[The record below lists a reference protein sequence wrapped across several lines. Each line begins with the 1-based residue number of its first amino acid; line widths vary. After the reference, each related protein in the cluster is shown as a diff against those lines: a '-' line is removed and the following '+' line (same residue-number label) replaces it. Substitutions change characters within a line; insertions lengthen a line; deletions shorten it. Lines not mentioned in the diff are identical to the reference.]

1 VSERSERTLQV
12 EVLAAERVAVL
23 TLDDPGRR
31 NALSAGLVAEMS
43 AAFDRLEAD
52 DGVGAVVVTGA
63 PPAFCSGAD
72 LGDLA
77 SAGAAELTSIYE
89 GFLRVGRSPL
99 PTVAAVNGAAV
110 GAGINLA
117 LCCDVRVASTK
128 ARFDVRFLDLGIHP
142 GGGHTWMMRNL
153 VGPQAAAALVLFGE
167 VLDGAAAE
175 RAGLVWRCVEPEELL
190 PAAIALAAKAGSHP
204 KALTAATKATL
215 ADMAGID
222 DHDAA
227 VQRELGPQVW
237 SVQQGWVADRLRPS
251 STTRSTPRAAPSAG
265 RATPRG

>member
-1 VSERSERTLQV
+1 VDVR
-12 EVLAAERVAVL
+12 AEDRVAVV

-31 NALSAGLVAEMS
+31 NALSAGLVAEIA

-52 DGVGAVVVTGA
+52 DAVGAVVVTGA
-63 PPAFCSGAD
+63 PPAFCSGAA

-117 LCCDVRVASTK
+117 LCCDVRIASSR

-153 VGPQAAAALVLFGE
+153 VGPEAAAALVLFGE

-175 RAGLVWRCVEPEELL
+175 RAGLVWRCVEADELL
-190 PAAIALAAKAGSHP
+190 PTAIALAAKAATFP

-222 DHDAA
+222 DHATA
-227 VQRELGPQVW
+227 VARELGTQVW
-237 SVQQGWVADRLRPS
+237 SIQQGWVARRLGRPRPS
-251 STTRSTPRAAPSAG
+251 
-265 RATPRG
+265 